1 MIQQSHNLSVL
12 MSTYKND
19 NPDFLRKALKS
30 LSAQTLKACEVVLVE
45 DGALNPSLEAVIEQ
59 YREAL
64 NIKSVKLAKNM
75 GLGTALAVGLN
86 NCSAPLVARMDTDD
100 IAVSGRFQKQYEF
113 LVNNPNVTVL
123 GGHIAEF
130 DQNPYDPVGNR
141 TTKLKHD
148 AIVKAAWL
156 RNPFNHMTVMFR
168 KDAII
173 KAGNYQDVPSFEDY
187 DLWLRVISAGYE
199 CQNLDEVLVY
209 ARIGNGL
216 LERRSG
222 WKYITAEFNAV
233 RGFRRYKV
241 IPKCALFLNLT
252 SRFAIRILPKNVI
265 QFAYNSL
272 RAKPSEHA
280 KSKHASLAITPK

>member
-1 MIQQSHNLSVL
+1 

-30 LSAQTLKACEVVLVE
+30 LSAQKLKACEVVLVE
-45 DGALNPSLEAVIEQ
+45 DGPLNPSLETVIDQ

-100 IAVSGRFQKQYEF
+100 IAVSGRFQKQYDF
-113 LVNNPNVTVL
+113 LASNPEVAVL

-130 DQNPYDPVGNR
+130 DQNPYEPVGNR

-148 AIVKAAWL
+148 EIVKAAWL

-168 KDAII
+168 KSAII
-173 KAGNYQDVPSFEDY
+173 KVGNYQNVPSFEDY
-187 DLWLRVISAGYE
+187 DLWLRVISAGYK
-199 CQNLDEVLVY
+199 CQNLNEVLVY

-216 LERRSG
+216 IKRRSG
-222 WKYITAEFNAV
+222 WKYIAAEFNAV
-233 RGFRRYKV
+233 RGFKKYGV
-241 IPKCALFLNLT
+241 IPNSALILNLT
-252 SRFAIRILPKNVI
+252 SRLAIRILPKKVI
-265 QFAYNSL
+265 QAVYKNL
-272 RAKPSEHA
+272 RVKPNEMETLTKLTSQNTQ
-280 KSKHASLAITPK
+280 INQP